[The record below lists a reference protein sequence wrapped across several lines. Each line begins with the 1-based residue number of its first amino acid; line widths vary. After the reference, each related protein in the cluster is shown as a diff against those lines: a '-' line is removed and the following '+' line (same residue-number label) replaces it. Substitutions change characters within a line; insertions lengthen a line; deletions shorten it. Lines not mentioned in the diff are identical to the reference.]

1 MDARKDPRIST
12 DVNLFDFFHQQVH
25 EACDGEAIRLSD
37 DGSLYLAQ
45 LLADRAHTDNA
56 PPMHDTLAELH
67 ARALQGSPS
76 EQARTWRALGDR
88 ALYDL
93 GQFREHLQKKVVPL
107 SYYEAM
113 GASAY
118 RRADEVLARFFA
130 RAFGDVFGELAERFR
145 DCVRVLER
153 VRTRHGRDPI
163 DALWQL
169 WLETADEGA
178 AARLRARGVLVPRHP
193 STSGS
198 A

>member
-1 MDARKDPRIST
+1 MVPST
-12 DVNLFDFFHQQVH
+12 SRSSSQTGPTPTTRRQPTTPWRS
-25 EACDGEAIRLSD
+25 CTRGPCK
-37 DGSLYLAQ
+37 AQ
-45 LLADRAHTDNA
+45 AK
-56 PPMHDTLAELH
+56 
-67 ARALQGSPS
+67 
-76 EQARTWRALGDR
+76 TWRALGDR

-93 GQFREHLQKKVVPL
+93 GQYREHLQKKVVPL

-145 DCVRVLER
+145 DCVRILER

-163 DALWQL
+163 DALWQA
-169 WLETADEGA
+169 WLETGDEGV
-178 AARLRARGVLVPRHP
+178 AARLRARGVVVPRHP
-193 STSGS
+193 FTTGS